1 MFHLNLHATLNY
13 NFELWVPGRN
23 LRMQIHKVA
32 SKDGAS
38 VRSVADER
46 RHLIHV
52 QRMENSRF
60 NIVGQVLRCF
70 LMIPN
75 IFATKAFR
83 DRYESQARE
92 NIAKEISTIQE
103 SSKS

>member
-1 MFHLNLHATLNY
+1 MSKESKIHLN
-13 NFELWVPGRN
+13 
-23 LRMQIHKVA
+23 
-32 SKDGAS
+32 
-38 VRSVADER
+38 
-46 RHLIHV
+46 
-52 QRMENSRF
+52 
-60 NIVGQVLRCF
+60 IVEQVLRCF

-92 NIAKEISTIQE
+92 NIAKEISTIEE

>member
-1 MFHLNLHATLNY
+1 
-13 NFELWVPGRN
+13 
-23 LRMQIHKVA
+23 MQIHKVA